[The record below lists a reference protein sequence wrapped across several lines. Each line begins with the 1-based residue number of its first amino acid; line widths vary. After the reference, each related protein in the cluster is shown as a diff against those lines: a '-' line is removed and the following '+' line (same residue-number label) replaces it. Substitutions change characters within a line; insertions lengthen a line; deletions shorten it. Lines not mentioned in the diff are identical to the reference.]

1 MTVFQHPDFDQ
12 HQTVAFHTD
21 QQTGLKAI
29 IAVHDTTLGPSLG
42 GCRMFPYASE
52 EQALTDV
59 LRLSRGM
66 TYKSALANIP
76 LGGGKSVIIGNPE
89 QDKTRELLLA
99 MGEFIESQNGR
110 YVGAEDSGT
119 SVADIATMAEKTK
132 HLSGINSDEEH
143 GGDPSPSTA
152 YGVFKGIEVA
162 VDYRLGSDLKGV
174 RVAIQGVGN
183 VGYHLVKHLHQAG
196 ADIVVADINQ
206 ANLSRVVDEFG
217 VSALPLDK
225 ILSADVDVLAPCAM
239 GAAINKNTISDIKA
253 GIIAGAANN
262 QLDEEK
268 TGWSLTELDI
278 LYAPDYVINAGG
290 IIDCYYQ
297 TINQATNKVV
307 SEHIDIIGQ
316 NLKAIFH
323 QSEASGRATSDIAN
337 EMALAVLEAASE
349 GTSAESINQARQTI

>member
-1 MTVFQHPDFDQ
+1 MTVFEHPDFDQ
-12 HQTVAFHTD
+12 HETVAFHTN
-21 QQTGLKAI
+21 QQSGLKAI

-42 GCRMFPYASE
+42 GCRMFPYANE

-59 LRLSRGM
+59 LRLSQGM

-76 LGGGKSVIIGNPE
+76 LGGGKSVIIGNPQ

-119 SVADIATMAEKTK
+119 SVADIAIMAEKTK
-132 HLSGINSDEEH
+132 HLSGIHSDEEH

-196 ADIVVADINQ
+196 AEIVVADINQ
-206 ANLSRVVDEFG
+206 ANLNRVVDEFG
-217 VSALPLDK
+217 VTAVALEK
-225 ILSADVDVLAPCAM
+225 ILTADVDVLAPCAM
-239 GAAINKNTISDIKA
+239 GAAINKNTISNIKA

-297 TINQATNKVV
+297 TINQATSKLVNG
-307 SEHIDIIGQ
+307 HIDIIGE
-316 NLKAIFH
+316 NLKTIF
-323 QSEASGRATSDIAN
+323 QRSETSGRATSDVAN
-337 EMALAVLEAASE
+337 EMALAVLKAATNE
-349 GTSAESINQARQTI
+349 PNTESIDSVRGVI